1 MADIGVHEKNINFL
15 HFEAC
20 YYQGI
25 ELAIKRECLTFD
37 PGIQGHHKLK
47 RGFEPVINTS
57 YHWIAEKAFR
67 DAIGDFLYQR
77 SPTYSLIF

>member
-1 MADIGVHEKNINFL
+1 M

-25 ELAIKRECLTFD
+25 ELAIKRNCSEFD

-47 RGFEPVINTS
+47 RGFEPVLNTS
-57 YHWIAEKAFR
+57 YHWIVDERFR
-67 DAIGDFLYQR
+67 EAIGNYCLTESEHIKDYFIKSKDYL
-77 SPTYSLIF
+77 PFKNA